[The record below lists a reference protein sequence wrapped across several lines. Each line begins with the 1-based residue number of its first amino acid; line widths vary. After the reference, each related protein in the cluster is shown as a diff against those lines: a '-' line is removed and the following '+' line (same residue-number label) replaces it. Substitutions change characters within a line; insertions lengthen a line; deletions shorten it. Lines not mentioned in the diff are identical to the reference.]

1 MTSKRLYFL
10 LFILVL
16 LNSCKKDEGLPEP
29 SSTFVV
35 KFIGHRGSGSDDFIG
50 KESNFPRENTFA
62 SMLIGFQYLHGSE
75 TDIQMS
81 MDGTLWLW
89 HDSYFPT
96 PDYSICIP
104 MMHDADILALQ
115 LPDKQVAKLDTVLY
129 WMSKYA
135 LYKIISLDVK
145 GYFPLA
151 PTLDL
156 YQYYDRMSDSISA
169 MVKRYH
175 IQRRVLVETDYTL
188 FLDFMKQKE
197 PLVETYLLAYTDL
210 QTAISTCVD
219 RGYNGVSFAYDDTSM
234 TEQNMKYLRSKGL
247 KIQVWTLRTLES
259 IEQISTLKPDIIQ
272 TDIIKEI
279 SYN

>member
-1 MTSKRLYFL
+1 MTSKLLYSLLFL
-10 LFILVL
+10 LILL
-16 LNSCKKDEGLPEP
+16 ISCKKDEELPEP

-35 KFIGHRGSGSDDFIG
+35 KFIGHRGSGSDDFVG
-50 KESNFPRENTFA
+50 KDSNFPRENTFA

-81 MDGTLWLW
+81 LDGTLWLW

-96 PDYSICIP
+96 PYYSLCIP
-104 MMHDADILALQ
+104 EMHDDEILALQ
-115 LPDKQVAKLDTVLY
+115 LPDKPIAKLDTVFY

-135 LYKIISLDVK
+135 VNKIISLDVK

-156 YQYYDRMSDSISA
+156 YRYFDRMSDSISA

-175 IQRRVLVETDYTL
+175 IQRRVLVETDYTQ

-197 PLVETYLLAYTDL
+197 PLVDRYFLAYTDL
-210 QTAISTCVD
+210 HTAINTCVD
-219 RGYNGVSFAYDDTSM
+219 RGYNGVSFAYYDTSM
-234 TEQNMKYLRSKGL
+234 TERNMKCLRSKGL
-247 KIQVWTLRTLES
+247 KIQVWTLNTIES
-259 IEQISTLKPDIIQ
+259 IEQISKLKPDVIQ

-279 SYN
+279 SLN